1 MAVSTSRDTIL
12 IERRYAAVL
21 DSLSDESLATLTMA
35 VSEKL
40 RDPLAKVLALPAGSF
55 DDAATL
61 ASKVRAG
68 LASRKAH
75 LDVGILLA
83 EGATEKAIEMLGDR
97 SDDPSLEDLQ
107 MIITPLAEEFTLDAV
122 RLMAVQYSVSLGGF
136 RKLVASDE
144 RFAIPAQSRRQ
155 RLLQLP
161 RRRTKPPKRRS
172 VACARSA
179 RRRIASHVR
188 PRRHN
193 AARLAVASRT
203 RHDAASSRLGRFARP
218 HRRRRHGHAL

>member
-21 DSLSDESLATLTMA
+21 DTLSDQSLATLTMA
-35 VSEKL
+35 VGEKL
-40 RDPLAKVLALPAGSF
+40 RDPLAKVLGLPAGSF
-55 DDAATL
+55 DDATTIAG
-61 ASKVRAG
+61 KVRAG
-68 LASRKAH
+68 LTARKAY

-107 MIITPLAEEFTLDAV
+107 MIITPLSEEFTLDAV

-144 RFAIPAQSRRQ
+144 RFAIPTSGAKATMTSAAVAKDEAAQAE
-155 RLLQLP
+155 
-161 RRRTKPPKRRS
+161 KRRLR
-172 VACARSA
+172 AERKEKDRQARQTA
-179 RRRIASHVR
+179 EAQRR
-188 PRRHN
+188 
-193 AARLAVASRT
+193 AAR
-203 RHDAASSRLGRFARP
+203 GRQ
-218 HRRRRHGHAL
+218 

>member
-55 DDAATL
+55 DDAATI
-61 ASKVRAG
+61 ASKVRTG

-144 RFAIPAQSRRQ
+144 RFAIPASIAKAAVAATAA
-155 RLLQLP
+155 
-161 RRRTKPPKRRS
+161 TKNEAAQAEKRRLR
-172 VACARSA
+172 AERKEKDRLARQA
-179 RRRIASHVR
+179 AEAQRR
-188 PRRHN
+188 
-193 AARLAVASRT
+193 AARG
-203 RHDAASSRLGRFARP
+203 RL
-218 HRRRRHGHAL
+218 

>member
-21 DSLSDESLATLTMA
+21 DSLSDASLATLTMA
-35 VSEKL
+35 VGEKL

-55 DDAATL
+55 DDAATI
-61 ASKVRAG
+61 AGKVRAG
-68 LASRKAH
+68 LASRKAY

-83 EGATEKAIEMLGDR
+83 EAATEKAIEMLGDR

-144 RFAIPAQSRRQ
+144 RFAIPSSGSKTATATAAATKDEAAQAE
-155 RLLQLP
+155 
-161 RRRTKPPKRRS
+161 KRRLR
-172 VACARSA
+172 AERKEKD
-179 RRRIASHVR
+179 R
-188 PRRHN
+188 
-193 AARLAVASRT
+193 AARQ
-203 RHDAASSRLGRFARP
+203 AAEAQRRAARGRS
-218 HRRRRHGHAL
+218 

>member
-21 DSLSDESLATLTMA
+21 DSLSDASLATLTMA
-35 VSEKL
+35 VSDKL

-55 DDAATL
+55 DDAATI
-61 ASKVRAG
+61 AGKVRAG
-68 LASRKAH
+68 LASRKAY

-83 EGATEKAIEMLGDR
+83 EAATEKAIEMLGDR

-107 MIITPLAEEFTLDAV
+107 MIITPLSEEFTLDAV

-144 RFAIPAQSRRQ
+144 RFAIPSSGSKTATPSTSASKDEAAQAE
-155 RLLQLP
+155 
-161 RRRTKPPKRRS
+161 KRRLR
-172 VACARSA
+172 AERKEKD
-179 RRRIASHVR
+179 R
-188 PRRHN
+188 
-193 AARLAVASRT
+193 AARQ
-203 RHDAASSRLGRFARP
+203 AAEAQRRAARGRS
-218 HRRRRHGHAL
+218 

>member
-21 DSLSDESLATLTMA
+21 DSLSDASLGALTMA
-35 VSEKL
+35 VGEKL
-40 RDPLAKVLALPAGSF
+40 RDPLAKVLGLPAGSF
-55 DDAATL
+55 DDASTIAG
-61 ASKVRAG
+61 KVRAG
-68 LASRKAH
+68 LVARKAY

-144 RFAIPAQSRRQ
+144 RFAIPTSGAQTAVAQSAATKDEATQAEKRRQ
-155 RLLQLP
+155 RAERKEKDRLARQASEAQ
-161 RRRTKPPKRRS
+161 RR
-172 VACARSA
+172 
-179 RRRIASHVR
+179 
-188 PRRHN
+188 
-193 AARLAVASRT
+193 AAR
-203 RHDAASSRLGRFARP
+203 GRK
-218 HRRRRHGHAL
+218 

>member
-21 DSLSDESLATLTMA
+21 DSLSDQSLATLTMA

-40 RDPLAKVLALPAGSF
+40 RHPLAKVLALPAGSF

-144 RFAIPAQSRRQ
+144 RFAIPASTAKAAVAATAA
-155 RLLQLP
+155 
-161 RRRTKPPKRRS
+161 TKDEAAQAEKRRLR
-172 VACARSA
+172 AERKEKDRLARQA
-179 RRRIASHVR
+179 AEAQRR
-188 PRRHN
+188 
-193 AARLAVASRT
+193 AARG
-203 RHDAASSRLGRFARP
+203 RL
-218 HRRRRHGHAL
+218 

>member
-21 DSLSDESLATLTMA
+21 DSLSDASLATLTMA
-35 VSEKL
+35 VSDKL

-55 DDAATL
+55 DDAATI
-61 ASKVRAG
+61 AGKVRAG
-68 LASRKAH
+68 LASRKAY

-83 EGATEKAIEMLGDR
+83 EAATEKAIEMLGDR

-107 MIITPLAEEFTLDAV
+107 MIITPLSEEFTLDAV

-144 RFAIPAQSRRQ
+144 RFAIPSSGAKTATPSTSASKDEAAQAE
-155 RLLQLP
+155 
-161 RRRTKPPKRRS
+161 KRRLR
-172 VACARSA
+172 AERKEKD
-179 RRRIASHVR
+179 R
-188 PRRHN
+188 
-193 AARLAVASRT
+193 AARQ
-203 RHDAASSRLGRFARP
+203 AAEAQRRAARGRS
-218 HRRRRHGHAL
+218 

>member
-21 DSLSDESLATLTMA
+21 DSLSDASLGALTMA
-35 VSEKL
+35 VGEKL
-40 RDPLAKVLALPAGSF
+40 RDPLAKVLGLPAGSF
-55 DDAATL
+55 DDASTIAG
-61 ASKVRAG
+61 KVRAG
-68 LASRKAH
+68 LVARKAY

-144 RFAIPAQSRRQ
+144 RFAIPTSGAQTAVAQSAATKDEAAQAEKRRQ
-155 RLLQLP
+155 RAERKEKDRLARQASEAQ
-161 RRRTKPPKRRS
+161 RR
-172 VACARSA
+172 
-179 RRRIASHVR
+179 
-188 PRRHN
+188 
-193 AARLAVASRT
+193 AAR
-203 RHDAASSRLGRFARP
+203 GRK
-218 HRRRRHGHAL
+218 

>member
-21 DSLSDESLATLTMA
+21 DSLSDASLATLTMA
-35 VSEKL
+35 VGEKL

-55 DDAATL
+55 DDATTIA
-61 ASKVRAG
+61 AKVRAG

-83 EGATEKAIEMLGDR
+83 EAATEKAIEMLGDR

-107 MIITPLAEEFTLDAV
+107 MIITPLSEEFTLDAV

-144 RFAIPAQSRRQ
+144 RFAIPSSTSKSTAATPGATKDEAAQAE
-155 RLLQLP
+155 
-161 RRRTKPPKRRS
+161 KRRLR
-172 VACARSA
+172 AERKEKD
-179 RRRIASHVR
+179 R
-188 PRRHN
+188 
-193 AARLAVASRT
+193 AARQ
-203 RHDAASSRLGRFARP
+203 AAEAQRRAARGRS
-218 HRRRRHGHAL
+218 

>member
-21 DSLSDESLATLTMA
+21 DTLSDQSLATLTMA
-35 VSEKL
+35 VGEKL
-40 RDPLAKVLALPAGSF
+40 RDPLAKVLGLPAGSF
-55 DDAATL
+55 DDASTIAG
-61 ASKVRAG
+61 KVRAG
-68 LASRKAH
+68 LAARKAY

-107 MIITPLAEEFTLDAV
+107 MIITPLSEEFTLDAV

-144 RFAIPAQSRRQ
+144 RFAIPTSGA
-155 RLLQLP
+155 
-161 RRRTKPPKRRS
+161 K
-172 VACARSA
+172 A
-179 RRRIASHVR
+179 
-188 PRRHN
+188 
-193 AARLAVASRT
+193 AVAS
-203 RHDAASSRLGRFARP
+203 AAAAKDEAAQAEKRRLRAERKEKDRQARQTAEAQRRAARGRQ
-218 HRRRRHGHAL
+218 

>member
-21 DSLSDESLATLTMA
+21 DSLSDQSLATLTMA

-55 DDAATL
+55 DDAATI
-61 ASKVRAG
+61 ASKVRTG

-144 RFAIPAQSRRQ
+144 RFAIPASIAKATVAATAA
-155 RLLQLP
+155 
-161 RRRTKPPKRRS
+161 TKDEAAQAEKRRLR
-172 VACARSA
+172 AERKEKDRLARQA
-179 RRRIASHVR
+179 AEAQRR
-188 PRRHN
+188 
-193 AARLAVASRT
+193 AAR
-203 RHDAASSRLGRFARP
+203 GRQ
-218 HRRRRHGHAL
+218 

>member
-55 DDAATL
+55 DDAATI
-61 ASKVRAG
+61 ASKVRTG

-144 RFAIPAQSRRQ
+144 RFAIPASIAKATVAATAA
-155 RLLQLP
+155 
-161 RRRTKPPKRRS
+161 TKDEAAQAEKRRLR
-172 VACARSA
+172 AERKEKDRLARQA
-179 RRRIASHVR
+179 AEAQRR
-188 PRRHN
+188 
-193 AARLAVASRT
+193 AAR
-203 RHDAASSRLGRFARP
+203 GRQ
-218 HRRRRHGHAL
+218 